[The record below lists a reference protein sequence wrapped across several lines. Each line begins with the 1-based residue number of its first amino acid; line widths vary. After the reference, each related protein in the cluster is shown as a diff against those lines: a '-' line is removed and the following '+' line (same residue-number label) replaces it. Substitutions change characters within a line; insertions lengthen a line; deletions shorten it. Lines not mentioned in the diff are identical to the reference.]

1 MRGAHSVVAGFAL
14 AAGVLVAIMSS
25 GAVAATTTNGRTI
38 HVQDGVDYRA
48 PDPGPMRF
56 VAIGQYGIGR
66 FQGRLEVSGIW
77 HYGYQTDDPEDDS
90 DYGVPVLYFVPD
102 PSVSEK
108 LQYWLQR
115 GRVRSL
121 RFTNEVMATNALVPL
136 PTRNALA
143 AGHIRSASGRAVVRV
158 TGYRISIE
166 CDAPTYW
173 TTFAAVEHPASL
185 VMSESYVK
193 RPWC

>member
-1 MRGAHSVVAGFAL
+1 
-14 AAGVLVAIMSS
+14 
-25 GAVAATTTNGRTI
+25 
-38 HVQDGVDYRA
+38 
-48 PDPGPMRF
+48 MRF
-56 VAIGQYGIGR
+56 VGFGQYDIGQ
-66 FQGRLEVSGIW
+66 FDGRLEVSGSW
-77 HYGYQTDDPEDDS
+77 HYGYQTDNPEDDS

-102 PSVSEK
+102 PSVAKK
-108 LQYWLQR
+108 LPHWLQR

-136 PTRNALA
+136 STRNALA

-158 TGYRISIE
+158 AGYRISIE

-173 TTFAAVEHPASL
+173 TTFVAVEHPASL
-185 VMSESYVK
+185 AMSRSYVE